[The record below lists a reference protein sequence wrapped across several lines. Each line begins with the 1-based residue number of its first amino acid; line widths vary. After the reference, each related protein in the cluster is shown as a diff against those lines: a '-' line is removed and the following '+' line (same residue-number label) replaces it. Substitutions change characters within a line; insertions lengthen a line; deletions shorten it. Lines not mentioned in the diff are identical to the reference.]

1 MTKHLEECTRA
12 LQKSIEVGK
21 DRQRVLNDIEKLQK
35 DREENQKINENF
47 YRYSE
52 KNEILSELLNDA
64 KSALHQLQQDS
75 FDSNNFT
82 SRMIETFDSVSPNKK
97 RKLFSFPSPSF
108 KSTAKIAENYMP
120 SYLDEHSNG
129 VSRSNTMPISKSN
142 TIPREP
148 MSMDDDEF
156 NSVFLSTIGEA
167 QNKVEKSLTF
177 QDEM

>member
-1 MTKHLEECTRA
+1 MTKHLEECARA

-21 DRQRVLNDIEKLQK
+21 DRQRVLSDIEKLQK
-35 DREENQKINENF
+35 DSEENQKINENF
-47 YRYSE
+47 YRHSG

-64 KSALHQLQQDS
+64 KSALHQLKQDS

-82 SRMIETFDSVSPNKK
+82 SRMIETFDSVSPKKK

-108 KSTAKIAENYMP
+108 KSTTKIGENYVP
-120 SYLDEHSNG
+120 LYLHENSNG
-129 VSRSNTMPISKSN
+129 VSKSN
-142 TIPREP
+142 TIPKEP

-156 NSVFLSTIGEA
+156 NSVFLSTVGETR
-167 QNKVEKSLTF
+167 NKVEKSLTF

>member
-35 DREENQKINENF
+35 DQEENQKINENF

-52 KNEILSELLNDA
+52 KNEILSELLNNA
-64 KSALHQLQQDS
+64 KSALHQLKQDS

-82 SRMIETFDSVSPNKK
+82 SSMIETFDSVSPNKK
-97 RKLFSFPSPSF
+97 RKLFSFPSPPF
-108 KSTAKIAENYMP
+108 RSTTKIAENYMP
-120 SYLDEHSNG
+120 SYLDENSNG
-129 VSRSNTMPISKSN
+129 VSRSNTL
-142 TIPREP
+142 PREP

-156 NSVFLSTIGEA
+156 NSVFLSTIGDTR
-167 QNKVEKSLTF
+167 NKVQKSLTF